1 MLAFPTFL
9 FYPMSSFTAELR
21 VAGQRYPVVQ
31 FHLAFT
37 QATDQRGRVTAKVR
51 HGQLELELDVPDQDH
66 LLTWAA
72 EAHKALPGTLVIF
85 DAVGHPQEY
94 VSFTTAYCV
103 TYHEVFQAGD
113 TQRGAYRCTLH
124 LTDPAGFT
132 IGAAA
137 PGDFTA
143 PPARAHSQPPP
154 SLASTPIAI
163 PPGGP
168 VSSCPPAETA
178 RLQAQVELLCK
189 TGKSKCID
197 TDTCP
202 KLTAKM
208 AALQACITARE
219 TIMNRC
225 FGGGDAGHQNEV
237 QQRKNGLRR
246 CAAIYQRQCTPRL
259 SPSPAPVPRRVP
271 STDPVPESPSP
282 VVPATV
288 VGAAALILYILSSA
302 LRPGP
307 I

>member
-1 MLAFPTFL
+1 
-9 FYPMSSFTAELR
+9 MSSFTAELR
-21 VAGQRYPVVQ
+21 VAGQHYPVVQ

-37 QATDQRGRVTAKVR
+37 QATDQRGRASAKVR
-51 HGQLELELDVPDQDH
+51 HGQLELELDVPQQDH
-66 LLTWAA
+66 LLAWAA
-72 EAHKALPGTLVIF
+72 EAHKALSGTLVIF
-85 DAVGHPQEY
+85 DTVGRPTEY
-94 VSFTTAYCV
+94 VTFQTGYCV
-103 TYHEVFQAGD
+103 AYHEVFQAGD
-113 TQRGAYRCTLH
+113 AQRGSYRCTLH
-124 LTDPAGFT
+124 LTDPTGFT
-132 IGAAA
+132 IGTGAA
-137 PGDFTA
+137 PGGFTA
-143 PPARAHSQPPP
+143 PPAREHGLPPQL
-154 SLASTPIAI
+154 LASTATATL
-163 PPGGP
+163 PGGP
-168 VSSCPPAETA
+168 VSTCPPAETA

-202 KLTAKM
+202 TLTGKM

-237 QQRKNGLRR
+237 QQRKNGLRK
-246 CAAIYQRQCTPRL
+246 CAAIYQRQCIPR
-259 SPSPAPVPRRVP
+259 PDPVPVPRRVP
-271 STDPVPESPSP
+271 STDPVPEPPSP